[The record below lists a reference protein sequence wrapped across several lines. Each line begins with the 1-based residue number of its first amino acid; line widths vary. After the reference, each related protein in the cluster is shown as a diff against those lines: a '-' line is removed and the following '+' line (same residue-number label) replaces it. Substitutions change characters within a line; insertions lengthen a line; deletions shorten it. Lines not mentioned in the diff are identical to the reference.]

1 MNRLVVTGVSHAF
14 GGLCTVQDFNLVMG
28 DRDLVGL
35 IGPNGAGKT
44 TVFNLLTGVYRP
56 QRGRIVLDGR
66 DLVGLPQHRI
76 VGLGLARTF
85 QNIRLFGRLS
95 ALDNVRTAFYTR
107 GESSSLAALF
117 RLPSSRA
124 EEKRILA
131 GARELLDAFDLSAHA
146 RTAAGDLPY
155 GLQRRLEI
163 ARALA
168 TNPRLLALDEPAA
181 GMNPAEIQRTM
192 DLILWVRERFALPIL
207 VIEHQMALVMG
218 ICERIVVLDAGRT
231 IATGTPA
238 AIRGDPTV
246 LAAYLGTEDN
256 HGAAAAG

>member
-1 MNRLVVTGVSHAF
+1 MR
-14 GGLCTVQDFNLVMG
+14 
-28 DRDLVGL
+28 R
-35 IGPNGAGKT
+35 K
-44 TVFNLLTGVYRP
+44 
-56 QRGRIVLDGR
+56 
-66 DLVGLPQHRI
+66 
-76 VGLGLARTF
+76 
-85 QNIRLFGRLS
+85 
-95 ALDNVRTAFYTR
+95 
-107 GESSSLAALF
+107 
-117 RLPSSRA
+117 
-124 EEKRILA
+124 KRILA